1 MDEIRVQEE
10 KRGTG
15 TISEIRIV
23 YENGTEVYTN
33 IQMGNMKFQE
43 KGENK
48 EVSDDNNADT
58 GQVGND
64 DDNDNDTIKGGGT
77 DDVEIRGGKKS
88 RKPKS
93 KRIRVR
99 KTRRRKH

>member
-48 EVSDDNNADT
+48 EVSDNNNADT
-58 GQVGND
+58 GQVGNV
-64 DDNDNDTIKGGGT
+64 DNTTIKGGGT